1 MKIKTLVLGQ
11 LGTNCYVL
19 EDTENRVCA
28 VIDPADNAG
37 SILRA
42 TEDRGVKIEKIILTH
57 AHFDHM
63 MALPELYEKTGAQV
77 LVGQYDAPG
86 LALPML
92 NLSQSFMGE
101 FFSFT
106 GNYSTIFEG
115 DVITVGENI
124 CLSVLETPGHTPGSL
139 SFLSEKDS
147 CIFTGD
153 TVFAGSIGRTDFPG
167 GNFDAIISSLT
178 RVLSLGG
185 DLSIY
190 PGHGASSLVC
200 DERACNPYFR
210 H

>member
-1 MKIKTLVLGQ
+1 MEIKTLVLGA

-28 VIDPADNAG
+28 VIDPADNAE

-42 TEDRGVKIEKIILTH
+42 TENRGLKIEKIILTH

-63 MALPELYEKTGAQV
+63 MALPALYEKTGAQV
-77 LVGQYDAPG
+77 LVGQFDAPG

-92 NLSQSFMGE
+92 NLSQSFMGAP
-101 FFSFT
+101 FSFAGSYDT
-106 GNYSTIFEG
+106 LREG
-115 DVITVGENI
+115 DVITVGETI
-124 CLSVLETPGHTPGSL
+124 RLSVLETPGHTPGSL
-139 SFLSEKDS
+139 CFLAEQDG

-167 GNFDAIISSLT
+167 GNFEAIISSLS
-178 RVLSLGG
+178 RVLSLDGG
-185 DLSIY
+185 LSIY

-210 H
+210 R

>member
-1 MKIKTLVLGQ
+1 MEIKTLVLGG

-19 EDTENRVCA
+19 EDSEKRVCA
-28 VIDPADNAG
+28 IIDPADDAD
-37 SILRA
+37 SILRV
-42 TEDRGVKIEKIILTH
+42 TEKRGVKIEKIILTH

-86 LALPML
+86 LSLPML
-92 NLSQSFMGE
+92 NLSQAFMGNT
-101 FFSFT
+101 FTFSGSYDT
-106 GNYSTIFEG
+106 VVEG

-124 CLSVLETPGHTPGSL
+124 RLSVLETPGHTPGCL
-139 SFLSEKDS
+139 CFLSEKDR

-167 GNFDAIISSLT
+167 GNFEAIIASLT
-178 RVLSLGG
+178 RVLSLDG

>member
-1 MKIKTLVLGQ
+1 MEIKTLVLGG

-19 EDTENRVCA
+19 EDIEKRVCA
-28 VIDPADNAG
+28 VIDPADNVDT
-37 SILRA
+37 ILRA
-42 TEDRGVKIEKIILTH
+42 TENRGVKIEKIILTH

-63 MALPELYEKTGAQV
+63 MALPELFEKTKAQV
-77 LVGQYDAPG
+77 FVGQFDAPG

-92 NLSQSFMGE
+92 NLSQSFMGAP
-101 FFSFT
+101 FSFT
-106 GNYSTIFEG
+106 GSYNTLREG
-115 DVITVGENI
+115 DVITVGETC

-139 SFLSEKDS
+139 CFLSEKEG

-167 GNFDAIISSLT
+167 GNFEAIITSLS
-178 RVLSLGG
+178 RVLSLDGK
-185 DLSIY
+185 LSIY